1 MKIKTIKKI
10 SRNNETVYNL
20 TVKDNHNYFANG
32 ILVSNCH
39 TCLAKSTSEMIQNIK
54 TIFNTKLKVSLF
66 NCYIYV
72 IQINT

>member
-39 TCLAKSTSEMIQNIK
+39 TCLAKSTSEMI
-54 TIFNTKLKVSLF
+54 
-66 NCYIYV
+66 
-72 IQINT
+72 